1 MTGWS
6 SNSVIV
12 VTVCSSSGSGS
23 RGGRQEYPE
32 VRLYVEGGRTG
43 RFDRGIVC

>member
-6 SNSVIV
+6 SNSAIV
-12 VTVCSSSGSGS
+12 VTVCSERGRGS

-32 VRLYVEGGRTG
+32 VRLCVEDEHTG
-43 RFDRGIVC
+43 HFDRGIVC